1 MRTKAICVMLTV
13 FLLVGC
19 GIDPAERNNTGN
31 RLLASS
37 DYDEAVLAYQAAQVA
52 EPDNETIYFNSA
64 QALANADR
72 LNEAEAALQLV
83 INGDDPELIADAWY
97 NLGNMYY
104 EVENFDSAKAA
115 YQEALRT
122 DPTHNDARYNLEVVT
137 SFSLEASPTAIEMQV
152 EIEEQNVNEEVPP
165 TPNPSGEQ
173 LPTPT
178 PSPPPNAPPPGPS
191 PENIGEDPEGDNS
204 DEQSTPSPRQEGEMD
219 VESAAEILEPV
230 EAAQDRIGTFREDY
244 NETGEQTSENDW

>member
-1 MRTKAICVMLTV
+1 MLTV

-122 DPTHNDARYNLEVVT
+122 DPTHDDARYNLEVVT
-137 SFSLEASPTAIEMQV
+137 
-152 EIEEQNVNEEVPP
+152 
-165 TPNPSGEQ
+165 
-173 LPTPT
+173 
-178 PSPPPNAPPPGPS
+178 
-191 PENIGEDPEGDNS
+191 
-204 DEQSTPSPRQEGEMD
+204 
-219 VESAAEILEPV
+219 
-230 EAAQDRIGTFREDY
+230 
-244 NETGEQTSENDW
+244 